1 VPRRLI
7 LLPNRSIAGPA
18 SRHPTK
24 QPTDSR
30 PAATLHCKKKV
41 IVFPFPSRDVTNQTL
56 PAAGNNL
63 IIPGPGRVWLV
74 TSRLGTGKIVTFFT
88 VYMGQVILLMRLYLP
103 LKRWMRTITEL
114 WMTFSRVLLELLT
127 ANATFA
133 IARVQFNPRIL
144 RHSGISGGQ
153 IS

>member
-1 VPRRLI
+1 MSL
-7 LLPNRSIAGPA
+7 
-18 SRHPTK
+18 TK
-24 QPTDSR
+24 LS
-30 PAATLHCKKKV
+30 L
-41 IVFPFPSRDVTNQTL
+41 
-56 PAAGNNL
+56 AGNNL
-63 IIPGPGRVWLV
+63 IIPRESLV
-74 TSRLGTGKIVTFFT
+74 IETSRLGTGKIVTFFT
-88 VYMGQVILLMRLYLP
+88 VYMGQVIILMRLYLP

-127 ANATFA
+127 ANATVA